1 LIIIDIAGGSEKEGL
16 IKRRKECRERNLTN
30 KDQIEED
37 RGMITRRR
45 G

>member
-1 LIIIDIAGGSEKEGL
+1 MAGGSGKEGL

-30 KDQIEED
+30 KDQIEEE

>member
-1 LIIIDIAGGSEKEGL
+1 MAGGSGKEGL

-30 KDQIEED
+30 KDQIEEE
-37 RGMITRRR
+37 RRMISRRR